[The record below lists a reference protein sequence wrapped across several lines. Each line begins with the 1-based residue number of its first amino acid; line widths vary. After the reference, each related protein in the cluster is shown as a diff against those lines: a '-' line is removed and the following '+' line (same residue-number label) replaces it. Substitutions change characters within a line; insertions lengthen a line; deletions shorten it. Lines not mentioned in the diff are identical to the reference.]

1 MKPQVDQQQIN
12 AQARMS
18 QVSDIPEKGVDEVKK
33 DDSLKKPSEGI
44 EIYLQQLNIFY
55 SYRNKIRK

>member
-44 EIYLQQLNIFY
+44 EIHLFSN
-55 SYRNKIRK
+55 

>member
-1 MKPQVDQQQIN
+1 VKDWQNLKRGMKPQVDQQQIN

-44 EIYLQQLNIFY
+44 EIHLFSN
-55 SYRNKIRK
+55 